1 MSEPTR
7 TIWLNYGCDCPE
19 WPNCLCVKIC
29 DEDITW
35 SVDAAVDH
43 ALEFVPMSDYAT
55 LRQEVERLKGELNG
69 EMSAGQIRL
78 EAMREAEG
86 RLAEAVKQE
95 TLNEVV
101 RFLEEAAHDGKNT
114 WQEKTDKVKA
124 ILGLASLTVE
134 PTTEQS
140 SPGVEPVSDESE
152 EAPEGEE

>member
-7 TIWLNYGCDCPE
+7 TIWLNYGCDCND

-86 RLAEAVKQE
+86 RLAEALDE
-95 TLNEVV
+95 
-101 RFLEEAAHDGKNT
+101 
-114 WQEKTDKVKA
+114 
-124 ILGLASLTVE
+124 TVE
-134 PTTEQS
+134 RM
-140 SPGVEPVSDESE
+140 DEHRKGIE
-152 EAPEGEE
+152 DENAALRERWARFNE